1 MDTYLQASAGI
12 LIALILILMLGNQSR
27 QTGVLLAIGVCAMV
41 LLAAGRYLQPILQF
55 LEDLEH
61 IGNLDAT
68 MVRTLMKISGICV
81 ISQICSMICGDCG
94 SASLGKALQLLSN
107 MVILWLA
114 LPLFQGLLELIQ
126 RILGDL

>member
-1 MDTYLQASAGI
+1 MESYLQASAGI
-12 LIALILILMLGNQSR
+12 LIALILILMFGNQSK
-27 QTGVLLAIGVCAMV
+27 QIGILLAIGVCAMV
-41 LLAAGRYLQPILQF
+41 VFAAVEYLQPILQF

-61 IGNLDAT
+61 TGNLDSA
-68 MVRTLMKISGICV
+68 MVRMLLKISGICV

-107 MVILWLA
+107 IVILWLA

-126 RILGDL
+126 RILGEL

>member
-1 MDTYLQASAGI
+1 MESYLQASAGI
-12 LIALILILMLGNQSR
+12 LIALILILMLGNQSK
-27 QTGVLLAIGVCAMV
+27 QIGILLAIGVCTMV
-41 LLAAGRYLQPILQF
+41 VFAAVEYLQPILQF

-61 IGNLDAT
+61 TGNLDSA
-68 MVRTLMKISGICV
+68 MVRMLLKISGICV

-107 MVILWLA
+107 IVILWLA

-126 RILGDL
+126 RILGEL

>member
-1 MDTYLQASAGI
+1 MESYLQASAGI
-12 LIALILILMLGNQSR
+12 LIALILILMLGNQSK
-27 QTGVLLAIGVCAMV
+27 QIGILLAIGVCAMV
-41 LLAAGRYLQPILQF
+41 VFAAVEYLQPILQF

-61 IGNLDAT
+61 TGNLDSA
-68 MVRTLMKISGICV
+68 MVRMLLKISGICV

-107 MVILWLA
+107 IVILWLA

-126 RILGDL
+126 RILGEL